1 MEQGTQVQQTTTFGQ
16 EEKRTIF
23 SKLKSFLIECKRVFR
38 VTKKPNKEEFKVI
51 VKVSGI
57 GILII
62 GLIGFIIQMIWQV
75 IK

>member
-1 MEQGTQVQQTTTFGQ
+1 MDQTQQTGQIQ

-23 SKLKSFLIECKRVFR
+23 SKLKSFIIECKRVFR
-38 VTKKPNKEEFKVI
+38 STKKPSKEEYKII

-57 GILII
+57 GMLII
-62 GLIGFIIQMIWQV
+62 GLIGFIVQMIWQL

>member
-1 MEQGTQVQQTTTFGQ
+1 MDQTRQGIQSQ

-23 SKLKSFLIECKRVFR
+23 SRLKSFLIECRRVFR
-38 VTKKPNKEEFKVI
+38 ATKKPSREEYKII

-57 GILII
+57 GMLII
-62 GLIGFIIQMIWQV
+62 GLIGFIVQMVWQI